1 MIWKKLIVKL
11 RMWYADIRGHHGKK
25 WNYEPSEWYMGKHN
39 KRKNKMND
47 KKYIVMRKF
56 DGSKDFYLERA
67 FDNRDFAD
75 KYAELMKE
83 QEPKYT
89 YYLFEQ
95 SKDYQL
101 EEKEINELIED
112 EIIKEQKDRYQHNI
126 IEEI

>member
-1 MIWKKLIVKL
+1 MIWKKIIVKL
-11 RMWYADIRGHHGKK
+11 RMWYADVRGHHGKK
-25 WNYEPSEWYMGKHN
+25 WDYEPSEWYMGKHN

-47 KKYIVMRKF
+47 KKYIVMRKYE
-56 DGSKDFYLERA
+56 GSKEFYQERA

-83 QEPKYT
+83 QEPNYT

-101 EEKEINELIED
+101 EEKEINELMED
-112 EIIKEQKDRYQHNI
+112 EIIKEQEVVNG
-126 IEEI
+126 